1 MREIFKNIV
10 KTAFLAANEVSW
22 TLIKIYVPLSI
33 LATLLR
39 QVGFFDWLSPHL
51 YPLMKLMGLS
61 GKASITIL
69 ASFFGNVYAGIATIP
84 ALELTV
90 REITILGIIIGFS
103 HSLIIETGI
112 LIKLRFATY
121 RIAFFRIVLGLMSGI
136 VANAFLPQHIEG
148 IVLNPYLQVTSDI
161 NWINI
166 FMGIFTT
173 IIQIWLL
180 VFILQLMYDLLRQWI
195 FMQKIKPYV
204 QSAGSFFGISAGG
217 IVPWLVG
224 LFLGIIY
231 GSGIMLQFAKKGVIK
246 HKDASLITV
255 FLVLAHAIVEDS
267 LLFAIVGGNFWIIFL
282 SRTIVAFIILKILSI
297 GNWYKK
303 LTIIGVISEQD
314 FDKYNTSTCV

>member
-1 MREIFKNIV
+1 
-10 KTAFLAANEVSW
+10 
-22 TLIKIYVPLSI
+22 
-33 LATLLR
+33 
-39 QVGFFDWLSPHL
+39 
-51 YPLMKLMGLS
+51 MKLMGLP
-61 GKASITIL
+61 GRASITIL

-90 REITILGIIIGFS
+90 REVTILGIIIGFS

-121 RIAFFRIVLGLMSGI
+121 RIAFFRIALGLFSGI
-136 VANAFLPQHIEG
+136 VANALLPEHIGG
-148 IVLNPYLQVTSDI
+148 IVLNPYLKATSEI
-161 NWINI
+161 NWMNV
-166 FMGIFTT
+166 FMGIITT

-180 VFILQLMYDLLRQWI
+180 VFVLQLMYDLLRQWA
-195 FMQKIKPYV
+195 FMHKIKPYI
-204 QSAGSFFGISAGG
+204 QSTGSFFGLSAGG

-231 GSGIMLQFAKKGVIK
+231 GSGIMLQFAKKGVIN

-282 SRTIVAFIILKILSI
+282 SRTIIAFVLLKILSF
-297 GNWYKK
+297 GNIYKK
-303 LTIIGVISEQD
+303 LNILGVISEQD
-314 FDKYNTSTCV
+314 FNKYKSAVKV